1 MNSKKKKLCLY
12 ASFLI
17 IIFRYLILVIS
28 YYFQIDSDIESDTSV
43 FDVKSPTRENG
54 RRSSTS
60 TNNNNPLPGD
70 TTPTPGSPTKA
81 VRSNSE
87 SQNTPEKK
95 CVTTMSGNNIAWYYQ
110 NFRFEFRSSL
120 KNLWDSAQ
128 RFWWIPHPIEKWS
141 EELTS
146 NEPWNDALTE
156 DKLQWGIKLSIR
168 ITIKK
173 KHLMRWHR
181 SLKRYHFKK
190 VIKILWL
197 FFLSRINERQS
208 KRPRENF
215 KRENQW

>member
-1 MNSKKKKLCLY
+1 MLRS
-12 ASFLI
+12 ALI
-17 IIFRYLILVIS
+17 IYYSIFNCRYS

-128 RFWWIPHPIEKWS
+128 RFWWIPYPIKKWS

-146 NEPWNDALTE
+146 NEPWNDASTQ

-168 ITIKK
+168 ITIRKT
-173 KHLMRWHR
+173 LNAMAQR
-181 SLKRYHFKK
+181 LE
-190 VIKILWL
+190 KISFQESHKNIST
-197 FFLSRINERQS
+197 FFCRESTTSKATER
-208 KRPRENF
+208 EF
-215 KRENQW
+215 